1 MLFTHAPAIMKTENI
16 MFVSCNIRFHNNK
29 GGTRPK
35 PQFEH
40 TSCSDVA
47 VITHLRK
54 NADISESELELLDF
68 AQSEG
73 LSCKA
78 IQTEDWWASLHR
90 WFTPRTRYC
99 VSIVPPH
106 SFSLK
111 TVWPPNLSEILPQ
124 YQWKCWTIPKRQT
137 FVLLYF
143 IPWISLL

>member
-1 MLFTHAPAIMKTENI
+1 

-40 TSCSDVA
+40 TSCSDVTM
-47 VITHLRK
+47 ITHLRK

-73 LSCKA
+73 LSCEA

-111 TVWPPNLSEILPQ
+111 TVIYQRYYHNTNGNVEQ
-124 YQWKCWTIPKRQT
+124 YPKDK
-137 FVLLYF
+137 LLF
-143 IPWISLL
+143 SSISSPESVFCSMTELICL